1 MNKRRSPW
9 HSIPANPE
17 RARTSSKTDKKKA
30 EKDRCGS
37 PRKRRIPAALIVI
50 LVLLVLL
57 AGGALG
63 TVYFYPNIFPGVT
76 VGSIDVGGLSRD
88 EAAQQIAIKSK
99 PLYQGKKLTLTIYD
113 ADYDIPVENVLSGV
127 DDIQS
132 AENAWKVGREGGPLA
147 RMTAIISAMRDGCD
161 TRLDASVDEAGLK
174 AQLEEIA
181 AEALTEPVAPAWK
194 LDGEKPRHSVRY
206 AGRAV
211 RYRRCRA
218 GAHRADRADGFQA
231 PMRSRPM

>member
-1 MNKRRSPW
+1 MAF
-9 HSIPANPE
+9 HSGKPRKGAHLI
-17 RARTSSKTDKKKA
+17 KTDKKKA
-30 EKDRCGS
+30 EKTAAAL

-63 TVYFYPNIFPGVT
+63 AVYFYPNIFPGVT

-174 AQLEEIA
+174 AQLGRTGM
-181 AEALTEPVAPAWK
+181 EARR
-194 LDGEKPRHSVRY
+194 GKPRHSVRY

-231 PMRSRPM
+231 L